1 MVAGPTASSSH
12 VSASSTAAQ
21 RRKFNPCVIVLQI
34 IVLQAVYYI
43 ALACFTSGLNWA
55 FGVLPVE
62 FSAQLFGSGTPGA
75 ERRINA
81 LSTVLTAAG
90 PCALVLA
97 LLVRRARRCA
107 DHAAT
112 LLLAHVIIAVS
123 LHGLPHRPLW
133 WVLQISAT
141 VCMSVVAESLCRIIE
156 ARERD
161 AFRSDINAAAKSI
174 GNRTGDGVKDCDPG
188 SPGSRLLY
196 SSSTRSR
203 SEMDVVDSSDA
214 EEDVSLLVDEM

>member
-1 MVAGPTASSSH
+1 MSAGNITSPSQVDGSI
-12 VSASSTAAQ
+12 SSTQ

-34 IVLQAVYYI
+34 IVLQAVYYF
-43 ALACFTSGLNWA
+43 ALACFTAALNWLFA
-55 FGVLPVE
+55 VNPVE
-62 FSAQLFGSGTPGA
+62 FSAQLFGSGNPGV

-81 LSTVLTAAG
+81 LSTMLTAAG
-90 PCALVLA
+90 PCALILA

-107 DHAAT
+107 DHAVT
-112 LLLAHVIIAVS
+112 LLVAHIILAVT

-161 AFRSDINAAAKSI
+161 AFRLDINAAAKSI
-174 GNRTGDGVKDCDPG
+174 DDRMSDVMEEDGDPA
-188 SPGSRLLY
+188 SPDSRLGY
-196 SSSTRSR
+196 SKLAPGRSR
-203 SEMDVVDSSDA
+203 LDDDSSNG
-214 EEDVSLLVDEM
+214 EEDVSLLVDEV